1 MSHPTENRQPPN
13 RYPVNLSINWLSDYV
28 AHGLAPEALAEVLTM
43 SGLEVEEVVQS
54 GPTLDGVVVGRVRS
68 VRPHPDADRLQLC
81 DVDLGDASPTP
92 GEPVQI
98 VCGAP
103 NVAAGQH
110 VPVATV
116 GTELMLPARDGSGLA
131 PVTIKKGKIR
141 GEVSMGMICAE
152 DELGLGDSHDGI
164 LVLPDDAPVGEPL
177 AAHLRQR
184 GALPG
189 DAVLDIAIT
198 PNRPDATSHIGV
210 ARDVAALTDAPLVLP
225 EVDVPEAGGEAADQV
240 TVRIEDEAGC
250 PRYVAMVVRG
260 VTVGPSPDW
269 MRQRLEAIGVRPINN
284 VVDVTN
290 YVLHETGQPLHA
302 FDLARLAGAA
312 IVVRASEKGEAITT
326 LDDQKRALPEG
337 TLLICDAER
346 PVAVAGVMG
355 GANSEVSESTT
366 DVLIESAYF
375 DPSRV
380 RKASKALGLQTD
392 ASYRFERGVDP
403 TAQARAAARAAQ
415 LLAEVAGGEI
425 VPGMADETPVP
436 YEPRTVTLRPS
447 RVARVLGTAVPE
459 DEIVRLLTAIGFEVS
474 DAEDHTLDAFAEA
487 AMREEGVDAAASEAA
502 GAGLTVTIPP
512 FRPDVEREVDVI
524 EEVARLWGFDRLP
537 VPASTLIPLVPASD
551 TPSARLLA
559 RVRQRLAAL
568 GFREVTTNSL
578 LPTATAEAFAD
589 AAWTGLA
596 GPPVGTLNPIS
607 QEMAALRPSL
617 LPGLLTVASYNQ
629 ARGAETLRLFEA
641 GHVMRRTDGPGTAVE
656 GYHEHTSLAIGMS
669 GLAQRAG
676 WNADARETDIYD
688 LKGVVLDLLADLGI
702 GDVTE
707 TPRPA
712 PDALTAYALDLSV
725 GDTRLGS
732 LGLVADAVATSSE
745 LQAPLFVAELD
756 WDALARLADRAAPTT
771 YVPISRF
778 PVVARDLALVVSE
791 GQPAGPLLQTI
802 RQSGAPLLQDVRLFD
817 LYEGEHVA
825 EGTKSLAFTLRF
837 GADRTLRDQEVDG
850 RVRRIVKSLEAA
862 HGATLRT

>member
-1 MSHPTENRQPPN
+1 MNVS
-13 RYPVNLSINWLSDYV
+13 LSWLSDYV
-28 AHGLAPEALAEVLTM
+28 DAGLAPDALAELLTM
-43 SGLEVEEVVQS
+43 SGLEVEEVTES
-54 GPTLDGVVVGRVRS
+54 GPRLDGVVVGHVLS
-68 VRPHPDADRLQLC
+68 VRPHPNADRLRLC
-81 DVDLGDASPTP
+81 DVDLGDAATD
-92 GEPVQI
+92 EPVQI

-103 NVAAGQH
+103 NVAAGQK

-116 GTELMLPARDGSGLA
+116 GTELMLPSRKDPSQLE

-141 GEVSMGMICAE
+141 GEVSFGMICAE
-152 DELGLGDSHDGI
+152 DELGIGEDHAGI
-164 LVLPDDAPVGEPL
+164 MVLSDDAEVGQDV
-177 AAHLRQR
+177 ADYLRQR
-184 GALPG
+184 SALPG

-225 EVDVPEAGGEAADQV
+225 EVDVPEAGGDVAEQV

-260 VTVGPSPDW
+260 VRVGPSPDW

-302 FDLARLAGAA
+302 FDLALLADDTV
-312 IVVRASEKGEAITT
+312 VVRASREGETITT
-326 LDDQKRALPEG
+326 LDDQERTLPEG
-337 TLLICDAER
+337 TLLICDADK

-355 GANSEVSESTT
+355 GANSEVSEATT
-366 DVLIESAYF
+366 DILIESAYF
-375 DPSRV
+375 DPSRI
-380 RKASKALGLQTD
+380 RKASKALSLQTD

-415 LLAEVAGGEI
+415 LLADVAGGTL
-425 VPGMADETPVP
+425 VPGLVDENPVP

-447 RVARVLGTAVPE
+447 RVAQVLGTDVPE
-459 DEIVRLLTAIGFEVS
+459 DEIAELLTAIGFEVS
-474 DAEDHTLDAFAEA
+474 DAEGNALDAFAEA
-487 AMREEGVDAAASEAA
+487 VLREEGAAAAASEAS

-537 VPASTLIPLVPASD
+537 TPTSTPVPLVPASD
-551 TPSARLLA
+551 TPSAKLLD

-568 GFREVTTNSL
+568 GFREITTNSL
-578 LPTATAEAFAD
+578 LPKATAEAFAD
-589 AAWTGLA
+589 AAWTGLG
-596 GPPVGTLNPIS
+596 GPPVDTLNPIS

-617 LPGLLTVASYNQ
+617 LPGLLGVASYNQ

-669 GLAQRAG
+669 GLAERAS
-676 WNADARETDIYD
+676 WSTDERDIDVFD
-688 LKGVVLDLLADLGI
+688 LKGVVLDLLADLGLA
-702 GDVTE
+702 DVAE

-712 PDALTAYALDLSV
+712 PDALTTYALDLSV
-725 GDTRLGS
+725 GKTRIGS
-732 LGLVADAVATSSE
+732 LGLVADSVADSSE

-756 WDALARLADRAAPTT
+756 WDAVARLADRDTPTT
-771 YVPISRF
+771 YQPISRF
-778 PVVARDLALVVSE
+778 PVVERDLALVVPA
-791 GQPAGPLLQTI
+791 GQPAGPLLRTI

-825 EGTKSLAFTLRF
+825 EGHKSLAFSLRF
-837 GADRTLRDQEVDG
+837 GADRTLRDKEVDG
-850 RVRRIVKSLEAA
+850 RVRRVVKALEAE